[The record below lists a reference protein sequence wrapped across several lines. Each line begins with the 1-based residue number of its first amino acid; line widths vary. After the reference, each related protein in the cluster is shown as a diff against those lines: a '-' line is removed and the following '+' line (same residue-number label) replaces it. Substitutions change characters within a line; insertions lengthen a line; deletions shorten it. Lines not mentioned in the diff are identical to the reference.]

1 MYVPLYI
8 SINGPMLGIIIFII
22 TKIIMKNIY
31 VYQKYEKKILYH
43 ENILY
48 LLIYKTL
55 IPKKNW
61 ICWSKFVRMYVIIF
75 L

>member
-48 LLIYKTL
+48 LLIYISNNT
-55 IPKKNW
+55 
-61 ICWSKFVRMYVIIF
+61 
-75 L
+75 